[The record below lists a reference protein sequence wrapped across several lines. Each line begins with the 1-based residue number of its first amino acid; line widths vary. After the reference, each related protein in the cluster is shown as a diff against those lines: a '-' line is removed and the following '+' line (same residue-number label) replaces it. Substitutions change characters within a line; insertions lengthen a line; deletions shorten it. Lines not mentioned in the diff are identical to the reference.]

1 MSIGK
6 AVADLERTGDEAA
19 KIARMTLRL
28 FSRGG
33 NVPRRALLR
42 DVRAMAALATQML
55 GDVLRAFDEM
65 DVDAA
70 LEVAAGDA
78 ELDREFRAASRRLS
92 TYVMEDSRQ
101 LGHTINALTVV
112 KALERIGDH
121 AKNIA
126 EHIVFLVT
134 GQDVRH
140 ADADVD
146 GRRFGP
152 GLLGAGASALRG
164 IRGTARD
171 ELRTA
176 VRTGSVCFAPERSG
190 VFALASLQLPSRRVV
205 NLIGAAICAVLMGF
219 ALYSQYVDGLEPCPL
234 CALPAHR
241 DVRGGIV
248 LLVAAVHGRGAS
260 AGRIYGRARGTL
272 RHSEE
277 SSWQGGHVWLQS
289 LPPTRFLPCG
299 PGLGYILDT
308 FPARRGA
315 EAGLRGLRR
324 VREGRLDLPR
334 AEHAL
339 LGARVVR
346 HPRRPSPCG
355 TAGDACPR

>member
-1 MSIGK
+1 VGERSEGHTVRRYDGELAGLRLLMLEMGGLVLDQVRRAVSAFDRQDVAAARNVIARDHAVNSYDLRIDDASLKLLALRQPVAGDLRIVMSICK

-146 GRRFGP
+146 
-152 GLLGAGASALRG
+152 A
-164 IRGTARD
+164 
-171 ELRTA
+171 
-176 VRTGSVCFAPERSG
+176 
-190 VFALASLQLPSRRVV
+190 
-205 NLIGAAICAVLMGF
+205 
-219 ALYSQYVDGLEPCPL
+219 
-234 CALPAHR
+234 
-241 DVRGGIV
+241 DV
-248 LLVAAVHGRGAS
+248 S
-260 AGRIYGRARGTL
+260 D
-272 RHSEE
+272 
-277 SSWQGGHVWLQS
+277 QD
-289 LPPTRFLPCG
+289 F
-299 PGLGYILDT
+299 
-308 FPARRGA
+308 
-315 EAGLRGLRR
+315 
-324 VREGRLDLPR
+324 
-334 AEHAL
+334 
-339 LGARVVR
+339 
-346 HPRRPSPCG
+346 
-355 TAGDACPR
+355 